1 MADMMNLPSTF
12 REFKDF
18 IERFS
23 FTDDKEIYTN
33 GAQLIPV
40 SRVMQAY
47 EGLADNVTF
56 MLENIQE
63 SAIAIS
69 DRAYDAMAVIDWQ

>member
-23 FTDDKEIYTN
+23 FTDDKEVYTN

-40 SRVMQAY
+40 FRVMQAY
-47 EGLADNVTF
+47 EGLADNVIY
-56 MLENIQE
+56 MLENMQE
-63 SAIAIS
+63 SARAIS
-69 DRAYDAMAVIDWQ
+69 DCAYDVMAVIENE